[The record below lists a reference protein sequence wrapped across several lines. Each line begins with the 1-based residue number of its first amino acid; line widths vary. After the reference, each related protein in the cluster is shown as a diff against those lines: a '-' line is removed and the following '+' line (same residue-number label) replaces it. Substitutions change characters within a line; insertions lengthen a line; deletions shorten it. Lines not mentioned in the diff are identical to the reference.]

1 MIYAGGV
8 SMAITAKQI
17 AKELNI
23 STAAVSMALNNKPG
37 VSSDTRK
44 KIIET
49 AKAMGYDFSK
59 IETVKTE
66 SKTIAFVFFH
76 KNFVFDT
83 PFFTELA
90 VSLENTVQDKGYKLS
105 VYHIHDLDNI
115 EEQIDI
121 IQYSGCQGM
130 ILLGTIMT
138 PENIKPFENV
148 KIPLVLLDTYMPGA
162 KMDCVVINNIE
173 GARSATDYLIRKRKA
188 QPGYLHS
195 SKFLNNFEERADG
208 FYKAVRQHGLP
219 ASKSIV
225 HHVSPSVDGAYADM
239 IEIIDNKEPLANC
252 YFADNDEIAI
262 GAMRAF
268 IDRGYKIPED
278 IAIVGFD
285 NMSYSRYVNPPLT
298 TVNVP
303 KSYMGKV
310 AANRMMEIISE
321 EFYYPLKIEIN
332 TNLIRRNS
340 V

>member
-1 MIYAGGV
+1 
-8 SMAITAKQI
+8 MAITAKQI

-37 VSSDTRK
+37 VSSDTRR

-49 AKAMGYDFSK
+49 ATAMGYDFSK
-59 IETVKTE
+59 IDTAKSET
-66 SKTIAFVFFH
+66 KTIAFVFFH

-90 VSLENTVQDKGYKLS
+90 VSLENTMQDRGYKLA
-105 VYHIHDLDNI
+105 VYHIHDFDNI
-115 EEQIDI
+115 EEQIDL
-121 IQYSGCQGM
+121 IQYSGCEGM

-138 PENIKPFENV
+138 PENIKRFENV

-162 KMDCVVINNIE
+162 KVDCVVINNIE
-173 GARSATDYLIRKRKA
+173 GARSATDYLIRKCNS

-195 SKFLNNFEERADG
+195 TKYLHNFEERADG
-208 FYKAVRQHGLP
+208 FYKAVRQHGFP

-225 HHVSPSVDGAYADM
+225 HRVSPSVDGAYADM
-239 IEIIDNKEPLANC
+239 IELINNKEPLARC

-268 IDRGYKIPED
+268 VDKGYKIPED

-310 AANRMMEIISE
+310 VANRMLEIINE
-321 EFYYPLKIEIN
+321 EFHYPLKIEIN
-332 TNLIRRNS
+332 TSLIRRKS
-340 V
+340 I